1 MAFYTAMTMVDRI
14 VGNAPFVYEG
24 DFLQG
29 VSQAKALG
37 YDAVELH
44 IANPADV
51 DAGALG
57 QALDR
62 EGIRLSAI
70 GTGRA
75 YVNEGLS
82 ISAAEPLVRQEAV
95 KRLEAFLDL
104 GAELGA
110 LVILGCMRGNVGPGD
125 TLERVLERF
134 QSAMVGLDAYAGRR
148 GTALVLEPINRY
160 ENNFLCTLGEVAAF
174 LRENHLRN
182 TGILA
187 DTFHMNLEEADLCGA
202 LRACAAKL
210 RYVHL
215 ADSNR
220 LYPGCG
226 HVDFPEILL
235 TLTQC
240 GYTGFLS
247 AECLPKPSKEAAAA
261 GWIGAVREL
270 LK

>member
-1 MAFYTAMTMVDRI
+1 MAFYTAMTMVDHI
-14 VGNAPFVYEG
+14 LGNAPFVYEG

-29 VSQAKALG
+29 IARAKALG

-44 IANPADV
+44 IADPAYV
-51 DAGALG
+51 DARALR
-57 QALDR
+57 QALIQEDM
-62 EGIRLSAI
+62 RLSAI

-82 ISAAEPLVRQEAV
+82 ISAEEPQVRQAAV

-110 LVILGCMRGNVGPGD
+110 LVILGCMRGNVGPED
-125 TLERVLERF
+125 TLEQVLERF

-174 LRENHLRN
+174 LRENGLSH

-202 LRACAAKL
+202 LRACAPEL

-226 HVDFPEILL
+226 HVDFPAILQ
-235 TLTQC
+235 TLSQC
-240 GYTGFLS
+240 GYTGYLS
-247 AECLPKPSKEAAAA
+247 AECLPKPSQEAAAA
-261 GWIGAVREL
+261 GWIQAVKGL
-270 LK
+270 LR